1 MQARVRLQVAVLL
14 TGICLTLAACGGAT
28 RQPATA
34 AAVARSDVVRQLQVP
49 ESPYRI
55 IYNPPVNLAK
65 PPDTTAQKQKL
76 QRSRRAR

>member
-1 MQARVRLQVAVLL
+1 MQAHARLPVAGLL
-14 TGICLTLAACGGAT
+14 GVICLTLAACGST

-55 IYNPPVNLAK
+55 IYNPPVSLAK
-65 PPDTTAQKQKL
+65 PPDTTAQKPKP
-76 QRSRRAR
+76 QRSRSRR